1 MRDWGE
7 GVCIGMLLGAGL
19 TLMLTQPTQPSL
31 SNVPDV
37 ITEGHGVGPDY
48 QVDLDTIPSK
58 DINKSISDMIKEI
71 AR

>member
-1 MRDWGE
+1 MHE
-7 GVCIGMLLGAGL
+7 LLIGFCLGMGL
-19 TLMLTQPTQPSL
+19 TLMATMPTQPSM
-31 SNVPDV
+31 SHVPDV

-48 QVDLDTIPSK
+48 QVDFNTIPSK